1 MWTCHLADVALTD
14 SPLDGRTNQ
23 AEAEKAAGVNVG
35 EFGGREQDL
44 FLTLNP
50 DPEADPLPAR
60 EDLGDFLGLSAL
72 PNSEALEKVR
82 EERAAMRVREEE
94 RKAGRL
100 ARRQEAKAGPFF
112 RAGVLSRKERL
123 GLRRAALELGK
134 RSSFQ
139 IGEADGSRAAQNPR
153 V

>member
-1 MWTCHLADVALTD
+1 MDV
-14 SPLDGRTNQ
+14 RTNQ
-23 AEAEKAAGVNVG
+23 AEAEKAAGVNIG

-44 FLTLNP
+44 FLTLNSDP
-50 DPEADPLPAR
+50 DADPLPTR
-60 EDLGDFLGLSAL
+60 EELGDFSGLSAL

-82 EERAAMRVREEE
+82 EERAAKKTREEE
-94 RKAGRL
+94 RKAARL
-100 ARRQEAKAGPFF
+100 ARRQEAEAGPFF
-112 RAGVLSRKERL
+112 KAGPLSRKERL

-139 IGEADGSRAAQNPR
+139 IGEAYGSRAQNPR